1 MPFSPPA
8 LPTTQ
13 PLVGILHR
21 MSRHLDDL
29 AARVYHVEHA
39 IGDEFSTSG
48 PQATATI
55 QRLQTLDLLRQ
66 SLEDLSLL
74 VLFVSQTDGIES
86 QNVKGIEKLANR
98 LSLDATKALLTPKF
112 CPARRGTLP
121 FEEGDVDLF

>member
-1 MPFSPPA
+1 MPFSPPI
-8 LPTTQ
+8 LPATQ

-21 MSRHLDDL
+21 MSSHLDDL

-48 PQATATI
+48 PQAAATI

-74 VLFVSQTDGIES
+74 VLFVSQSDDLCGQSVNEIN
-86 QNVKGIEKLANR
+86 QLANR
-98 LSLDATKALLTPKF
+98 LSLDTTKALLTPQY
-112 CPARRGTLP
+112 CPTRRGSLP
-121 FEEGDVDLF
+121 REEGEVDLF